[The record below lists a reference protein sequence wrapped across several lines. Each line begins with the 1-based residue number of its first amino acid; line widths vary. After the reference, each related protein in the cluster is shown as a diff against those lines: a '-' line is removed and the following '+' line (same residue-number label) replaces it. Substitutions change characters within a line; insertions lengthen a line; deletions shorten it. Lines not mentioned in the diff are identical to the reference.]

1 MAQSIHT
8 ARWVKHLS
16 DQGWDIHLFDFSE
29 SSVCPEL
36 EGVTTHTVH
45 PPPKKT
51 AKQNR
56 SYSAYP
62 FRRGAGFVKD
72 RLPKAV
78 GSFFFRSR
86 VNAFVELYRSLRPD
100 IVHSL
105 EMQNESYPLLEAR
118 TILRDEFTAP
128 WIYSSWGSDIY
139 YYQDQPGHP
148 DRIRAVLGAC
158 NYHIADC
165 DRDVILAQAYG
176 FAGDLLGVF
185 PTAGSYDVKWAK
197 GLASSA
203 PPSKR
208 RSIALKGYHHIHG
221 RALVAIEALSE
232 VKECLSDYT
241 LEVYLAAPEVESA
254 ARELASVSGI
264 KLKIVKQVPNSE
276 IVSLMG
282 RSRISVAL
290 SVSDGSPNSLL
301 EAMMVGA
308 FPIQSDTVSTAEWL
322 DDGVNGFLVPPE
334 EPGKTA
340 AAIARALSDDALV
353 DSAVT
358 MNYDLMLNRVDTSIN
373 KPKIVELYKEVY
385 RRSKAG
391 AANHS

>member
-1 MAQSIHT
+1 M
-8 ARWVKHLS
+8 
-16 DQGWDIHLFDFSE
+16 
-29 SSVCPEL
+29 
-36 EGVTTHTVH
+36 
-45 PPPKKT
+45 
-51 AKQNR
+51 
-56 SYSAYP
+56 
-62 FRRGAGFVKD
+62 
-72 RLPKAV
+72 
-78 GSFFFRSR
+78 
-86 VNAFVELYRSLRPD
+86 
-100 IVHSL
+100 
-105 EMQNESYPLLEAR
+105 
-118 TILRDEFTAP
+118 
-128 WIYSSWGSDIY
+128 
-139 YYQDQPGHP
+139 
-148 DRIRAVLGAC
+148 
-158 NYHIADC
+158 
-165 DRDVILAQAYG
+165 
-176 FAGDLLGVF
+176 
-185 PTAGSYDVKWAK
+185 
-197 GLASSA
+197 
-203 PPSKR
+203 
-208 RSIALKGYHHIHG
+208 
-221 RALVAIEALSE
+221 AIEALSE